1 MRLKWGWI
9 TVLGVAG
16 IVLTAGC
23 ENYPFLPG
31 LSLGSAASDGG
42 TVAGGV
48 SVASDAFATHVLQER
63 TFLHGTAAVAVT
75 YDKDDLTRSPIAIDF
90 NDDGQVDP
98 ILGYGDTTAL
108 VQILLSQPDGS
119 RLSLTLDSKRDMKDL
134 ASVAVGDIDNDGNLD
149 IVTAAREAVW
159 YLHHPASGD
168 TTDLRSWGNPDPT
181 DDLHERIDGSV
192 PDPNDPNQN
201 LQAIISQA
209 VGPGVNI
216 DDYIITIEQTYTD
229 VGIADLDL
237 DGDNDIVATR
247 KFKIT
252 MTPRPDR
259 PVEPIEIVD
268 GDLLAFANP
277 GFATDG
283 HGWTKISVGRHERQQ
298 RLDRDGANTLLVYD
312 LDGDGD
318 FDLLSVA
325 RDDNNVQV
333 AWFENPGPP
342 LTPDRAW
349 TQWRIGSVRDAWG
362 LDLADVTGDGKP
374 DVVATGSDSMELV
387 LFVQPDDGPK
397 RSYDWDRATL
407 AKFESFEPRDVKVF
421 DIDGDGT
428 LEIIVGGSDGALRWF
443 EPPADPLTEWTANE
457 ITNFD
462 PPGDVGRLA
471 WGDLDGDGDFDL
483 IALISPLE
491 DPEQARAVWVENRLS
506 ALGLVAA
513 P

>member
-1 MRLKWGWI
+1 MRMLWGWMAAA
-9 TVLGVAG
+9 GVGFVA
-16 IVLTAGC
+16 LLAGC
-23 ENYPFLPG
+23 ESYPFLPG
-31 LSLGSAASDGG
+31 HALGGGSDGVA
-42 TVAGGV
+42 VAGGV
-48 SVASDAFATHVLQER
+48 SVASDAFVERSLQQG
-63 TFLHGTAAVAVT
+63 TFLFGTAATTVT
-75 YDKDDLTRSPIAIDF
+75 YDKDDLTRSPIMIDF
-90 NDDGQVDP
+90 NGDGRVDP
-98 ILGYGDTTAL
+98 VLGYGDRTAV
-108 VQILLSQPDGS
+108 VQILLSNVGGGF
-119 RLSLTLDSKRDMKDL
+119 LSLTLDSKRDMKDL
-134 ASVAVGDIDNDGNLD
+134 ASVAVGDIDNDGYPD
-149 IVTAAREAVW
+149 VVAAAREAVW
-159 YLHHPASGD
+159 YFRHPSSGE

-181 DDLHERIDGSV
+181 DDLRERIDGSV

-252 MTPRPDR
+252 MTPRPNR

-268 GDLLAFANP
+268 GDLLAFVNP

-298 RLDRDGANTLLVYD
+298 RLDRDGANTLVVYD

-342 LTPDRAW
+342 LSANRAW
-349 TQWRIGSVRDAWG
+349 TQWRIGSVRDAWS
-362 LDLADVTGDGKP
+362 LDLADITGDGKP
-374 DVVATGSDSMELV
+374 DVVATGSDAMELV

-397 RSYDWDRATL
+397 RNYDWDRATL
-407 AKFESFEPRDVKVF
+407 AKFQSFEPRDVKVL
-421 DIDGDGT
+421 DLDGDGV
-428 LEIIVGGSDGALRWF
+428 LEIVVGGSDGALRWF
-443 EPPADPLTEWTANE
+443 ERGADPRAEWSANV
-457 ITNFD
+457 IANFD

-483 IALISPLE
+483 IALIDPPE
-491 DPEQARAVWVENRLS
+491 DPEQGRAVWVENRLS
-506 ALGLVAA
+506 AVGLLPA